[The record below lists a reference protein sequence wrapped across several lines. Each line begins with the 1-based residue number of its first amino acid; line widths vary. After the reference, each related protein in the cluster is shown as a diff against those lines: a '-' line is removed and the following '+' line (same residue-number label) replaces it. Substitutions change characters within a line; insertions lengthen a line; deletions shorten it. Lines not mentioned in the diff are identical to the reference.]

1 MPSGGTITGFSN
13 CSNSCG
19 SSISQP
25 LTNSGT
31 TSGIVR
37 YTITPL
43 HDGCQGDPVDID
55 ITVHPSVLQPSV
67 TTPVNYCLGSPSTP
81 LIATPTAGGQIY
93 WYTTPTGG
101 TASTIVPVPPT
112 STAGTTTW
120 YVSQTDGSTGCE
132 GPRIPI
138 TVNVHPLPT
147 ATISGSTTVCQNA
160 ASPVVT
166 FTGGVGQPP
175 FTFTYQVNGGAET
188 TIQTTSG
195 NSVTLPVGTANP
207 GTFTYTLIK
216 VLDSRGCEQAQ
227 TGSISI
233 TVNPSTQLVN
243 APTPQIVC
251 IGGSITFSVWA
262 TGLDIQ
268 YQWQK
273 NTTGNN
279 YVPVDGANSSSFTI
293 SNVTSAD
300 ATNYRVV
307 ITGTC
312 GTITTT
318 PVALTVN
325 PLPVCSITGNNSICV
340 GQTTSFSAPSGML
353 SYLWSG
359 PDGFTSN
366 TQSTGNISIA
376 GTYSVQITNTN
387 GCVSTCER
395 ILTINPNP
403 DITISPSP
411 ATICNGSSISLTANG
426 ANSYI
431 WSPGTGLS
439 ATTGA
444 TVTANPT
451 VTTTYTVIGTIT
463 ATGCSNTAQVVVN
476 VNPKPN
482 ILITPASST
491 ICNGESTTLTASGGI
506 NYTWS
511 PATGLSAT
519 SGGTVTASPTAT
531 TTYTVTGTDANGC
544 TNTSTVTVTVNPIP
558 TVAKPS
564 DRTVCNGTSITSII
578 FSGTPSSGVI
588 YSWINNNTSIGLPET
603 GTGNTPT
610 FTAVN
615 TGTEP
620 VTATI
625 TVTPSYTFNGVT
637 CIGTPQTFTITVDPT
652 TRITTNLENLSLCLG
667 TSQTLVIEATGLNM
681 TYLWEENTSGNNWR
695 IISGATTN
703 QYTLPNVTAAMNGYR
718 YRVTVTGKCGQ
729 AQSIATLTV
738 KPLPICS
745 ITGNNNV
752 CPSSTNTYSAP
763 NQAGYTYNWT
773 ISGNATISG
782 GTSGQTVSVLAGP
795 TCGSYTL
802 TLVTTLNG
810 CSVTCSQTYN
820 ITDTTAPVWTTA
832 AGILNRTLECTDLAG
847 IANAQTLAP
856 VATDLCNIITYEKT
870 SGSFSPG
877 ACPQTGTYTNTWIAR
892 DACNNISSV
901 YTQVITV
908 VNTIPPVVPSAGSA
922 TVACPANAVAPT
934 PPAVTDACGNPVPA
948 VLTSTV
954 DTPDPVDCGGTRIY
968 TYTYTDCAG
977 NKNTWSYTYTILEPV
992 WQAPVAGSQTVA
1004 CPTEAIQPIPPTVT
1018 DNCGRTINVALDATP
1033 TIPTCTGTVVYHYT
1047 YTDCAGKT
1055 QPWTYTYTISDPV
1068 WNAPAA
1074 GSLTVN
1080 CPAGVVT
1087 PTPPTITDNCGRPVT
1102 VTLNATPTIPTCTGN
1117 VVYNYTYTDCAGKT
1131 QPWTYTYTI
1140 SVPDWNAPAAGSLTV
1155 DCPAGV
1161 VTPTP
1166 PTISDNCGRP
1176 VTVTLNE
1183 TPTIPACSGT
1193 VVYDF
1198 TYTDCAGK
1206 TYNWVYTYTI
1216 REPVVTLPAPGA
1228 STVDCLAEAVAPT
1241 PPVVTDNCNNTL
1253 TPSAPVASAD
1263 PACGGTKT
1271 YTFTY
1276 TDCAG
1281 KTYNW
1286 VYTYTIRE
1294 PVVTLPAP
1302 GASTVDCLAE
1312 AVAPTPPVVTD
1323 NCNNT
1328 LTPSAPVASA
1338 NPTCGGTKTYTFT
1351 YTDCAGKTY
1360 NWVYTYTIREPV
1372 VTLPAPG
1379 NSTVDCLAEAVAPTP
1394 PVVTDNCNNTLTPSA
1409 PVASADPACGGT
1421 KTYTFT
1427 YSDCAGKTYNWVYTY
1442 TIREPVVTLPAPG
1455 ASTVD
1460 CLTEAVA
1467 PTPPVVTDNCNNTLT
1482 PSAPVASADPACGGT
1497 KTYTFTYS
1505 DCAGKTYNWVYTY
1518 TIREPVVTL
1527 PAPGASTVD
1536 CLTEAVAPTPPTVTD
1551 NCNNTLTPSA
1561 PVASADPA
1569 CGGTKTYTFTYTDCA
1584 GKTYNWVYTYTIREP
1599 VVTLPAPGNSTVDC
1613 LAEAVAP
1620 TPPVVTDNCNNT
1632 LTPSAPVASADP
1644 ACGGTKTYTFTY
1656 TDCAGKTYNWVY
1668 TYTIREPV
1676 VTLPAP
1682 GNSTVDCLTEAVAP
1696 TPPVVTDN
1704 CNNTLTPSAPVA
1716 SANPACGGTKTYT
1729 FTYSDCAGKT
1739 YNWVYTYTIREPVVT
1754 LPAPGAS
1761 TVDCLT
1767 EAVAPT
1773 PPTVT
1778 DNCNNTLTPSAPV
1791 ASADPACGGTKT
1803 YTFTYTDCAG
1813 KTYNWVYTYTIREP
1827 VVTLPAPGAST
1838 VDCLTEAVAPTP
1850 PTVTDNCNNTLT
1862 PSAPVASADP
1872 ACGGTKT
1879 YTFTYTDCA
1888 GKTYNWVYTYTIREP
1903 VVTLPAPGAST
1914 VDCLTEAVAPTPPTV
1929 TDNCNNTLTPSAP
1942 VASANPAC
1950 GGTKTYTF
1958 TYSDCAGKTY
1968 NWVYTYTIREPVVT
1982 LPAPGAST
1990 VDCLTEAVAPT
2001 PPTVTDNCN
2010 NTLTPSAPVASA
2022 DPACGGTKTYTFTYT
2037 DCAGKTY
2044 NWVYTYTI
2052 REPVV
2057 TLPAPGA
2064 STVDCLAEAVAPTPP
2079 VVTDNC
2085 NNTLTPSAP
2094 VASADPTCGGTKTY
2108 TFTYTDCAGKTYNW
2122 VYTYTIREPVVTLPA
2137 PGASTV
2143 DCLAEA
2149 VAPTPPVVTDNC
2161 NNTLTPSAPVA
2172 SADPACGGTKTY
2184 TFTYTDCAGKT
2195 YNWVYTYT
2203 IREPV
2208 VTLPAPGAS
2217 TVDCLAEAVAPT
2229 PPVVTDNCNNTLT
2242 PSAPVASANPACGGT
2257 KTYTFTYTDCTGKTY
2272 NWVYTYTIREPV
2284 VTLPAPGNST
2294 VDCLAEAV
2302 APTPPVVTDNCNNTL
2317 TPSAPVASADPACGG
2332 TKTYTFTYSDCAG
2345 KTYNWVYTYTIREP
2359 VVTLP
2364 APGASTVDCLAEA
2377 VAPTPP
2383 VVTDTATIPSRLQ
2396 LR

>member
-1 MPSGGTITGFSN
+1 MAGILKYGIGIRSFFLYGLMTAFVSSGNIRTVKAQVFPEIFLPEERTMECFNVPELESWANLAYATSECGGEVTVTHSYSNPVSNCNQTVTVKFTATDNCGNTSSAEKSILVNDIKPPVLTGIWPADQNNLNLCYSAIPAGPSTEDIRALFTDGCGGQVTVTKSGIPSGDHCGWTVTYTYEVSDPCGNKVTPSPTITYSGRDQTPPVIIVPPTFSACWRPGDPFFTVAAVGSVSVTDCDPAPIINYTLKNMDNGVVTGPYPITQTNTPLDTGLTIINWKVTDKCGNISEGITEVHIEYPIEIIMHPEDFLGCQQAVGVIANFFAYARGYRQPSVQWQVNSGSGWTNIPGANNYSYSFAHVNADIGKQFRAVFTNGCGSEISESALFGIGSGIALNPGGPHSLMPNYTQCEFEEVTLYQKATAPSSGKLFVYLQYRVPPNGDWQNFTQPEEVTAPNWDITYQFPVTLEMDGYEFRMVFDNFACLSLTTTANLIVKPKPKPVITVTPPSKVICSGSAPLISITSNLPATTYQWSASIISMPSGGTITGFSN

-233 TVNPSTQLVN
+233 TVNPSTQRVN

-588 YSWINNNTSIGLPET
+588 YSWLNNNTSIGLPET

-667 TSQTLVIEATGLNM
+667 TSQTLVIEATGLNL

-922 TVACPANAVAPT
+922 TIACPANAVAPT

-954 DTPDPVDCGGTRIY
+954 DTPDPLVCGGTRIY

-1004 CPTEAIQPIPPTVT
+1004 CPTEATQPIPPTVA
-1018 DNCGRTINVALDATP
+1018 DNCGRTINVTLNATP
-1033 TIPTCTGTVVYHYT
+1033 TIPTCSGTVVYHYT

-1276 TDCAG
+1276 TD
-1281 KTYNW
+1281 
-1286 VYTYTIRE
+1286 
-1294 PVVTLPAP
+1294 
-1302 GASTVDCLAE
+1302 
-1312 AVAPTPPVVTD
+1312 
-1323 NCNNT
+1323 
-1328 LTPSAPVASA
+1328 
-1338 NPTCGGTKTYTFT
+1338 
-1351 YTDCAGKTY
+1351 
-1360 NWVYTYTIREPV
+1360 
-1372 VTLPAPG
+1372 
-1379 NSTVDCLAEAVAPTP
+1379 
-1394 PVVTDNCNNTLTPSA
+1394 
-1409 PVASADPACGGT
+1409 
-1421 KTYTFT
+1421 
-1427 YSDCAGKTYNWVYTY
+1427 
-1442 TIREPVVTLPAPG
+1442 
-1455 ASTVD
+1455 
-1460 CLTEAVA
+1460 
-1467 PTPPVVTDNCNNTLT
+1467 
-1482 PSAPVASADPACGGT
+1482 
-1497 KTYTFTYS
+1497 
-1505 DCAGKTYNWVYTY
+1505 
-1518 TIREPVVTL
+1518 
-1527 PAPGASTVD
+1527 
-1536 CLTEAVAPTPPTVTD
+1536 
-1551 NCNNTLTPSA
+1551 
-1561 PVASADPA
+1561 
-1569 CGGTKTYTFTYTDCA
+1569 
-1584 GKTYNWVYTYTIREP
+1584 
-1599 VVTLPAPGNSTVDC
+1599 
-1613 LAEAVAP
+1613 
-1620 TPPVVTDNCNNT
+1620 
-1632 LTPSAPVASADP
+1632 
-1644 ACGGTKTYTFTY
+1644 
-1656 TDCAGKTYNWVY
+1656 
-1668 TYTIREPV
+1668 
-1676 VTLPAP
+1676 
-1682 GNSTVDCLTEAVAP
+1682 
-1696 TPPVVTDN
+1696 
-1704 CNNTLTPSAPVA
+1704 
-1716 SANPACGGTKTYT
+1716 
-1729 FTYSDCAGKT
+1729 
-1739 YNWVYTYTIREPVVT
+1739 
-1754 LPAPGAS
+1754 
-1761 TVDCLT
+1761 
-1767 EAVAPT
+1767 
-1773 PPTVT
+1773 
-1778 DNCNNTLTPSAPV
+1778 
-1791 ASADPACGGTKT
+1791 
-1803 YTFTYTDCAG
+1803 
-1813 KTYNWVYTYTIREP
+1813 
-1827 VVTLPAPGAST
+1827 
-1838 VDCLTEAVAPTP
+1838 
-1850 PTVTDNCNNTLT
+1850 
-1862 PSAPVASADP
+1862 
-1872 ACGGTKT
+1872 
-1879 YTFTYTDCA
+1879 
-1888 GKTYNWVYTYTIREP
+1888 
-1903 VVTLPAPGAST
+1903 
-1914 VDCLTEAVAPTPPTV
+1914 
-1929 TDNCNNTLTPSAP
+1929 
-1942 VASANPAC
+1942 
-1950 GGTKTYTF
+1950 
-1958 TYSDCAGKTY
+1958 
-1968 NWVYTYTIREPVVT
+1968 
-1982 LPAPGAST
+1982 
-1990 VDCLTEAVAPT
+1990 
-2001 PPTVTDNCN
+2001 
-2010 NTLTPSAPVASA
+2010 
-2022 DPACGGTKTYTFTYT
+2022 
-2037 DCAGKTY
+2037 
-2044 NWVYTYTI
+2044 
-2052 REPVV
+2052 
-2057 TLPAPGA
+2057 
-2064 STVDCLAEAVAPTPP
+2064 
-2079 VVTDNC
+2079 
-2085 NNTLTPSAP
+2085 
-2094 VASADPTCGGTKTY
+2094 
-2108 TFTYTDCAGKTYNW
+2108 
-2122 VYTYTIREPVVTLPA
+2122 
-2137 PGASTV
+2137 
-2143 DCLAEA
+2143 
-2149 VAPTPPVVTDNC
+2149 
-2161 NNTLTPSAPVA
+2161 
-2172 SADPACGGTKTY
+2172 
-2184 TFTYTDCAGKT
+2184 
-2195 YNWVYTYT
+2195 
-2203 IREPV
+2203 
-2208 VTLPAPGAS
+2208 
-2217 TVDCLAEAVAPT
+2217 
-2229 PPVVTDNCNNTLT
+2229 
-2242 PSAPVASANPACGGT
+2242 
-2257 KTYTFTYTDCTGKTY
+2257 
-2272 NWVYTYTIREPV
+2272 
-2284 VTLPAPGNST
+2284 
-2294 VDCLAEAV
+2294 
-2302 APTPPVVTDNCNNTL
+2302 
-2317 TPSAPVASADPACGG
+2317 
-2332 TKTYTFTYSDCAG
+2332 
-2345 KTYNWVYTYTIREP
+2345 
-2359 VVTLP
+2359 
-2364 APGASTVDCLAEA
+2364 
-2377 VAPTPP
+2377 
-2383 VVTDTATIPSRLQ
+2383 
-2396 LR
+2396 